1 MPVTIDTPLDEVIG
15 KLKASRETILAL
27 FAEHMSRIGEE
38 AVSMARINGVY
49 IDHTGN
55 LRSSIGYAVL
65 VDGKPWMKAYP
76 QPAGSGTDPQ
86 GGVDKGSQY
95 LDELVAKTDSI
106 GKIVLIVT
114 AGMDYAEYVERIE
127 TKDVLA
133 QTELRTRTIAEA
145 RMQKL
150 KAMAV
155 RIANEN

>member
-1 MPVTIDTPLDEVIG
+1 MDTPLNEVLDH
-15 KLKASRETILAL
+15 LKADKETLLAL
-27 FAEHMSRIGEE
+27 FAEHMSKIGEE
-38 AVSMARINGVY
+38 SVKRARINGVY

-76 QPAGSGTDPQ
+76 QPANVGTDQQ
-86 GGVDKGSQY
+86 GGVEKGSQF
-95 LDELVAKTDSI
+95 LDELIARTDSN
-106 GKIVLIVT
+106 GKIVLIVI

-133 QTELRTRTIAEA
+133 QTELWARNEVRTKMTE
-145 RMQKL
+145 L